1 MEICIGEK
9 YKITSDA
16 YNVIIN
22 QRYQKESKEGEEIKF
37 DYKSIGFYPNVE
49 KACIALLDK
58 ELRESEATVIKDLM
72 LEIKNEK
79 IAILS
84 GIKG

>member
-22 QRYQKESKEGEEIKF
+22 QKYQKESKEGEEIKF
-37 DYKSIGFYPNVE
+37 DYKTIGFYPNVE

-58 ELRESEATVIKDLM
+58 ELRESEATAIKDLM
-72 LEIKNEK
+72 LEIKDTK
-79 IAILS
+79 LAIIA
-84 GIKG
+84 GIAK

>member
-58 ELRESEATVIKDLM
+58 ELRESEAKAIKDLM
-72 LEIKNEK
+72 IEIKNAK
-79 IAILS
+79 LAILA
-84 GIKG
+84 GIEK

>member
-58 ELRESEATVIKDLM
+58 ELRESEAKAIKDLM
-72 LEIKNEK
+72 LEIKNAK
-79 IAILS
+79 LAILA
-84 GIKG
+84 GIEK